1 MTSKIN
7 TLIGSDIYIKG
18 DISYEGIIHIESSVE
33 GSLIAKKDKESK
45 LYVNKSSVVEGY
57 VDATNVAINGTVIG
71 NVYSYNLL
79 QLGPEASI
87 KGDIYYKSLEME
99 VGAKID
105 GRLVVCQS
113 NDEIDLYKLDIESK

>member
-7 TLIGSDIYIKG
+7 TLIGSDIFIKG

-87 KGDIYYKSLEME
+87 YYKSLEME